1 MQPQPNFLTSAPLLG
16 LMLSFGQPM
25 TKTEQITLASISSGQ
40 PEKAQNFLPEKVQ
53 NFLPET
59 TIDPK
64 LICRVQHTIR
74 WLDQPWTEAQ
84 CLARAMNFTEE
95 ADRWNLDSM
104 KLFSI
109 AIDESDLRTNVC
121 RKSGNG
127 LDCGI
132 LGVRCVTDANGK
144 CKNKPVKGL
153 LPAQLLQPARNIA
166 AGAWILATLHRGDLA
181 SYNGGPHTRDRN
193 SYPEKI
199 SAIMSALGGVDV
211 LAKCKRHK
219 IETRMEKL
227 TRTIAQAVKQ

>member
-1 MQPQPNFLTSAPLLG
+1 MKPNFLTSAPLVG
-16 LMLSFGQPM
+16 LMLSFGQPSASNRPTNSM
-25 TKTEQITLASISSGQ
+25 RTEQITLASISNAQ
-40 PEKAQNFLPEKVQ
+40 PGKTQ

-74 WLDQPWTEAQ
+74 WLDRPWTDEQ

-95 ADRWNLDSM
+95 ADRWNLNST
-104 KLFSI
+104 KLFSM
-109 AIDESDLRTNVC
+109 AINESDLRTNIC

-132 LGVRCVTDANGK
+132 LGVRCVTGSDGR

-153 LPAQLLQPARNIA
+153 LPAQLLQPSRNIA

-193 SYPEKI
+193 SYPRKI

-211 LAKCKRHK
+211 LAKCKRHRK
-219 IETRMEKL
+219 ETRMEKL
-227 TRTIAQAVKQ
+227 TRTIAQAIKQ